1 MLEFCNFKIGHFLIC
16 ALRIKVKGWEG
27 ETKNSHSKRLDGHS
41 TAFSTNVKVNP
52 SKEGSGR
59 RMSTLVKI
67 FDTTLRDGEQS
78 PGATMNIAEKV
89 RIAQQLEKLNVD
101 VIEAGFPASSEGD
114 SEAVKTIS
122 QVIKHSEVAALSR
135 TNLKDI
141 DRAWE
146 AVKGAKS
153 PRLHIF
159 VSTSD
164 IHLQHQLKIS
174 KDEVIAMTTRSIAR
188 AKRYSPNIEFSAMDA
203 TRSDVGFLS
212 AVIEAAI
219 QAGAT
224 VINIPDTVGYAI
236 PSEFGELIR
245 TLRQKV
251 RGIEKVTLSV
261 HCHNDLGLAV
271 ANSLIAVQN
280 GARQVECTINGIGER
295 AGNASLEEIVM
306 AIRTRKDLFPYH
318 TRVIPRHLFATSRL
332 VSKITGM
339 AVQPNKAI
347 VGANAFAHES
357 GIHQDGILKEK
368 LTYEIMTP
376 ESVGIPKTSLILGK
390 LSGRH
395 AFRDRLRELGYRLS
409 ESDLELA
416 FNRFKQLADK
426 KRDIYDEDIESI
438 VVEEILRMP
447 HRFKLVYLNVVA
459 GNVTVPTATVQMEVD
474 GRLIQEAGFG
484 DGPVDATFK
493 TIKKITRTKSRLL
506 QFRINAITSGTE
518 AQGEVTVRLE
528 EKENTVIGQ
537 GADTDVIVASAK
549 AYINALN
556 KMEFKK
562 QKLVGM

>member
-1 MLEFCNFKIGHFLIC
+1 MN
-16 ALRIKVKGWEG
+16 AQ
-27 ETKNSHSKRLDGHS
+27 
-41 TAFSTNVKVNP
+41 
-52 SKEGSGR
+52 
-59 RMSTLVKI
+59 VKI

-78 PGATMNIAEKV
+78 PGATMNVAEKV
-89 RIAQQLEKLNVD
+89 MIAEQLEKLNVD
-101 VIEAGFPASSEGD
+101 VIEAGFPISSEGD
-114 SEAVKTIS
+114 FEAVKTIS
-122 QVIKHSEVAALSR
+122 RAIRRCEVAALAR
-135 TNLKDI
+135 TNPKDI

-146 AVKGAKS
+146 AVKGAKF
-153 PRLHIF
+153 PMLHIF
-159 VSTSD
+159 ISTSD
-164 IHLQHQLKIS
+164 IHLKHQLKKS
-174 KDEVIAMTTRSIAR
+174 KKEVIQIAARSVER
-188 AKRYSPNIEFSAMDA
+188 AKRYTSNVEFSAMDA
-203 TRSDVGFLS
+203 TRSNVDFLS
-212 AVIEAAI
+212 AVLEAAI
-219 QAGAT
+219 RAGAT
-224 VINIPDTVGYAI
+224 TINIPDTVGYAI

-251 RGIEKVTLSV
+251 HGIDKVTLSV

-271 ANSLIAVQN
+271 ANSLSAIQN

-295 AGNASLEEIVM
+295 AGNTSLEEVIM
-306 AIRTRKDLFPYH
+306 AIRTRKDLFKYG
-318 TRVIPRHLFATSRL
+318 TRINPKCLFATSRL
-332 VSKITGM
+332 VSKITGIV
-339 AVQPNKAI
+339 VQPNKAI

-395 AFRDRLRELGYRLS
+395 AFRERLRDLGYRLS
-409 ESDLELA
+409 EADFELA

-426 KRDIYDEDIESI
+426 KRQIYDEDIESI

-459 GNVTVPTATVQMEVD
+459 GNITVPTATVKMEVD
-474 GRLIQEAGFG
+474 GQLIQDAGFG

-493 TIKKITRTKSRLL
+493 TIKKITRTKSKLL
-506 QFRINAITSGTE
+506 QFAINAITSGTE
-518 AQGEVTVRLE
+518 AQGEVTVKLE
-528 EKENTVIGQ
+528 EKGNTVIGQ

-562 QKLVGM
+562 QNLVGM